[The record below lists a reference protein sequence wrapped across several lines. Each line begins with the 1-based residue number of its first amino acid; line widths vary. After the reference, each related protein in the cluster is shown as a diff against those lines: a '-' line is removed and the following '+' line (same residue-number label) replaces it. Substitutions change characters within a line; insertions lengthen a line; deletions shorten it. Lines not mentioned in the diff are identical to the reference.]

1 MINIAEQMVGRR
13 SVLEKRQPPEII
25 YRNEDSIVKVITLVF
40 TEQVINISMI
50 KNNTNNCR
58 TFFFFFLK
66 VFLFFGG
73 TFVFVCTVAKSK

>member
-58 TFFFFFLK
+58 TFFFFF
-66 VFLFFGG
+66 
-73 TFVFVCTVAKSK
+73 